1 MVAICNYSF
10 GGELMAHTIV
20 VGDGPGG
27 LSAALFLAKNRED
40 VTVFGTDETAMH
52 YALLSNYLG
61 IPKISGT
68 GFQRI
73 ARSQAEAAGAVLRND
88 RVASVARSDAGF
100 AASLE
105 NGETVASDYLI
116 LSEGRNPELATSL
129 GVEASGDGIATDRE
143 GRSSVEGV
151 YVIGR
156 AARAK
161 RSQAIISAGAG
172 AVAAIDILS
181 TERATD
187 IQDWDSLPKD

>member
-1 MVAICNYSF
+1 
-10 GGELMAHTIV
+10 MAHTIV
-20 VGDGPGG
+20 IGDGPGG
-27 LSAALFLAKNRED
+27 LSAALFLAKNGED

-88 RVASVARSDAGF
+88 RVASVATSDSGF
-100 AASLE
+100 TASLE
-105 NGETVASDYLI
+105 NGETVAGDYLV

-129 GVEASGDGIATDRE
+129 GVEATEDGIATDRE
-143 GRSSVEGV
+143 GRSSVAGV

-156 AARAK
+156 AARPK

-187 IQDWDSLPKD
+187 VQDWDSLPKD